1 MLTVFKHH
9 RLLCRSFSYYSTER
23 FLSTDARPSTTRR
36 SKMVVRITSHRRL
49 PKKSYID
56 QADRRLPRD
65 LQISEINQIALVP
78 PISKDDFEDFRFQMP
93 YPKDIV
99 KYLDK
104 FVVGQEL
111 AKQTLAVGV
120 YQHYKRLQ
128 NNTETQNRELIR
140 DAVSSSMKKTG
151 KKQKTEDE
159 EYDELLGDP
168 PLLKRKTVFERMEE
182 EVPLTMEKSN
192 IVLLGPSGSGKTYLT
207 QCLARLLD
215 VPIAMCD
222 CTTLTQA
229 GYVGEDVE
237 TLIQKLL
244 INAHGNIERAQHG
257 IVFLDEFDKI
267 HSSSDPLHSVGNRDV
282 SGRGVQ
288 QALLKLVEGTVAR
301 VKIPGPIMSKV
312 DVDTTNI
319 LFIASGAFSNLEQII
334 ARRIDKRVLGFGA
347 AFTNVVEDLSDSDET
362 IAAKKRNELFQ
373 LADSS
378 DLIQFGM
385 VPELVGRFPILVP
398 FHTLDEKMLI
408 RVFHEPHNNLILQA
422 QQFFAMDNIKLKL
435 TRGAINEMARIA
447 VQRKTGARALR
458 PKFLSPV
465 VFLYRPLM
473 TIRNPDR
480 CCQFY
485 LSISILEKVLL
496 QAKFEC
502 PGSGT
507 HTVVITGATVRGES
521 NYVTLSSRT
530 VNANGKGGIVIS
542 SRSAGR

>member
-1 MLTVFKHH
+1 
-9 RLLCRSFSYYSTER
+9 
-23 FLSTDARPSTTRR
+23 
-36 SKMVVRITSHRRL
+36 
-49 PKKSYID
+49 
-56 QADRRLPRD
+56 
-65 LQISEINQIALVP
+65 LVP

-128 NNTETQNRELIR
+128 NNTETQNVGFKI
-140 DAVSSSMKKTG
+140 
-151 KKQKTEDE
+151 
-159 EYDELLGDP
+159 
-168 PLLKRKTVFERMEE
+168 F
-182 EVPLTMEKSN
+182 VPLTMEKSN

-422 QQFFAMDNIKLKL
+422 QQFFAMDNIKLK
-435 TRGAINEMARIA
+435 
-447 VQRKTGARALR
+447 
-458 PKFLSPV
+458 
-465 VFLYRPLM
+465 
-473 TIRNPDR
+473 
-480 CCQFY
+480 
-485 LSISILEKVLL
+485 SILEKVLL

-530 VNANGKGGIVIS
+530 VNANGKFPS
-542 SRSAGR
+542 SVL